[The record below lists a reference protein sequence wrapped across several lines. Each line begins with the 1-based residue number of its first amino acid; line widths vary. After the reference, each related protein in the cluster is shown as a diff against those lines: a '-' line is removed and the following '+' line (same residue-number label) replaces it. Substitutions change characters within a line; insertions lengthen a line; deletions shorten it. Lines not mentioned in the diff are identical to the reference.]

1 MLMSSTTLMHA
12 SENNTQTCNALVDAL
27 THSAASA
34 LGLNDIGA
42 IAANMKADLCLF
54 DRPSD
59 LYGGYDSLHFVR
71 LLLSGR
77 PRHVLIDGLPVVVNG
92 VFVGEA
98 AHV

>member
-1 MLMSSTTLMHA
+1 MSSITPTVGAERH
-12 SENNTQTCNALVDAL
+12 TQTCSALVDAL

-42 IAANMKADLCLF
+42 IAASMRADLCLF

-59 LYGGYDSLHFVR
+59 FCSGRDSLHFIR
-71 LLLSGR
+71 LMVSAR

-92 VFVGEA
+92 VFVGEV